1 MSLPGMGGAGT
12 SRSMKRGAGGWIGSS
27 GYDAGAALQQK
38 LAQEQWDWQ
47 KKEYRQQAAS
57 GVQAGEGLTTMVDQ
71 YNQAYGE
78 AKTANEARYQQMLGI
93 TDQTSGQRAA
103 DIRSDASGQQSDMMQ
118 RLASL
123 GMSNT
128 TVAPTMGAGIE
139 REKQAALDRSADALQ
154 GTKLG
159 IMERREDEYP
169 DAGMISSLASM
180 FAQGSGGQG
189 VGGIIKALGSMR
201 QG

>member
-1 MSLPGMGGAGT
+1 MYSSPEYGL
-12 SRSMKRGAGGWIGSS
+12 RSTAQANKQQNALAQQGLAEAQWKFQKQA
-27 GYDAGAALQQK
+27 YKQQTAGA
-38 LAQEQWDWQ
+38 
-47 KKEYRQQAAS
+47 QQAAT
-57 GVQAGEGLTTMVDQ
+57 GLSSMVGQ

-154 GTKLG
+154 GRKLG
-159 IMERREDEYP
+159 IMERRTDEYP
-169 DAGMISSLASM
+169 KSDMIMALVQAL
-180 FAQGSGGQG
+180 GSAG
-189 VGGIIKALGSMR
+189 VGGGGGDIMSALSGMR
-201 QG
+201 TG